1 METNKIYQ
9 GDCIEEL
16 KKLPDESVDCC
27 ITDPPYG
34 INKEGIKNDESL
46 EVYYKS
52 LPEIY
57 RVLKDN
63 SFFIT
68 FASIGRL
75 PDFFLNNPFKY
86 RWQYIIFINNGMVR
100 GSIGFNRYISVLVF
114 QKGKAKLKK
123 PLLDIFECSTSS
135 KQCKERTHP
144 TEKRL
149 DAIKKLIPAF
159 SKEGDI
165 VLDCFCGTGNILL
178 GSKELGRRFIGIEID
193 KNYFD
198 IATTKLNDGNDSI
211 PPKPKVL
218 GILPNFI

>member
-1 METNKIYQ
+1 MRYPEDYINRVIC
-9 GDCIEEL
+9 GDCLEVMKNI
-16 KKLPDESVDCC
+16 PDKSIDLVF
-27 ITDPPYG
+27 TDPPYG

-46 EVYYKS
+46 EVYYKC

-57 RVLKDN
+57 KVLKDK
-63 SFFIT
+63 SFFVT

-75 PDFFLNNPFKY
+75 PDFFLNNSFKY

-100 GSIGFNRYISVLVF
+100 GSIGFNRYISVLIF

-159 SKEGDI
+159 SKEGEVI
-165 VLDCFCGTGNILL
+165 LDCFCGTGNILL
-178 GSKELGRRFIGIEID
+178 GCKELERNFIGIEINPEYCD
-193 KNYFD
+193 VARKRLMN
-198 IATTKLNDGNDSI
+198 I
-211 PPKPKVL
+211 PERL
-218 GILPNFI
+218 EEFI